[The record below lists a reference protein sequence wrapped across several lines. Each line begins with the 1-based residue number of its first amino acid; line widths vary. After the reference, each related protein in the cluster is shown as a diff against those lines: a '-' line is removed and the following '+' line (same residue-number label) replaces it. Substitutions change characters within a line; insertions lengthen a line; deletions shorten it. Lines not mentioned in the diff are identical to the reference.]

1 MLLKYLLSFDE
12 SELPSIPE
20 ELDISDRSILEK
32 QINKTRQA
40 TLKLIRIQDDF
51 RGDRLDISEKMSAI
65 KREINL
71 QNPKRNDRL
80 DAIENNDEYQILSA
94 KKEALDIAL
103 GTIGMQI
110 DFLKSDLRIL
120 TNAMYNRN

>member
-20 ELDISDRSILEK
+20 ELDISDRSILQE
-32 QINKTRQA
+32 QINEIRQA
-40 TLKLIRIQDDF
+40 SLKLIRIQDDF
-51 RGDRLDISEKMSAI
+51 RGDRLDISKKMSAI

-71 QNPKRNDRL
+71 QNSKRNDRL

>member
-20 ELDISDRSILEK
+20 ELDISDRSILQE
-32 QINKTRQA
+32 QINEIRQA
-40 TLKLIRIQDDF
+40 SLKLIRIQDDF
-51 RGDRLDISEKMSAI
+51 RGDRLDISKKMSAI

-71 QNPKRNDRL
+71 QNSKRNDRL
-80 DAIENNDEYQILSA
+80 DAIESNDEYQILSA

>member
-12 SELPSIPE
+12 SKLPSIPE

-51 RGDRLDISEKMSAI
+51 RGDRLNISEKMSAI

-71 QNPKRNDRL
+71 QNSKRNDRL

>member
-40 TLKLIRIQDDF
+40 TLKLIRIQDNF

-71 QNPKRNDRL
+71 QNPKRNYRL
-80 DAIENNDEYQILSA
+80 DAIESNDEYQILSA

>member
-1 MLLKYLLSFDE
+1 MLKYLLSFDE

-20 ELDISDRSILEK
+20 ELDISDRSILQE

-40 TLKLIRIQDDF
+40 SLKLIRIQDDF
-51 RGDRLDISEKMSAI
+51 RGDRLNISEKMSSI

-80 DAIENNDEYQILSA
+80 DAIENNDEYQILNA
-94 KKEALDIAL
+94 KKEALDVAL

>member
-1 MLLKYLLSFDE
+1 MLLKYLLSFDQ

>member
-1 MLLKYLLSFDE
+1 MLLKYLLSFDQ

-20 ELDISDRSILEK
+20 ELDISDRSILQE

-51 RGDRLDISEKMSAI
+51 RGDRLDISKKMSAI

-80 DAIENNDEYQILSA
+80 DAIESNDEYQILSA

>member
-32 QINKTRQA
+32 QINETRQA

>member
-20 ELDISDRSILEK
+20 ELDISDRSILQE
-32 QINKTRQA
+32 QINEIRQA
-40 TLKLIRIQDDF
+40 SLKLIRIQDDF
-51 RGDRLDISEKMSAI
+51 RGDRLDISKKMSTI

-80 DAIENNDEYQILSA
+80 DAIESNDEYQILSA

>member
-20 ELDISDRSILEK
+20 ELDISDRSILQE
-32 QINKTRQA
+32 QINEIRQA
-40 TLKLIRIQDDF
+40 SLKLIRIQDDF
-51 RGDRLDISEKMSAI
+51 RGDRLDISKKMSAI

-71 QNPKRNDRL
+71 QNSKRNDRL
-80 DAIENNDEYQILSA
+80 DAIESNDEYQILSA

-103 GTIGMQI
+103 DTIGMQI

>member
-71 QNPKRNDRL
+71 QNSKRNDRL

>member
-20 ELDISDRSILEK
+20 ELDISDRSILQE
-32 QINKTRQA
+32 QINEIRQA

-80 DAIENNDEYQILSA
+80 DAIESNDEYQILSA

>member
-71 QNPKRNDRL
+71 QNSKRNDRL
-80 DAIENNDEYQILSA
+80 DAVENNDEYQILSA

>member
-20 ELDISDRSILEK
+20 ELDISDRSILQE

-40 TLKLIRIQDDF
+40 TLKLIRIQDGF

-71 QNPKRNDRL
+71 QNSKRNNRL